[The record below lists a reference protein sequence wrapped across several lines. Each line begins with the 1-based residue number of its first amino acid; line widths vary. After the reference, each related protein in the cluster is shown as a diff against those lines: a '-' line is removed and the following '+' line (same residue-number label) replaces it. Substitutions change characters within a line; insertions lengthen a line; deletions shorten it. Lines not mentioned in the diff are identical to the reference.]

1 MEVETDTT
9 MLNLEN
15 SDNSEVEEIKLVEQD
30 NTKNVSITSKILDSL
45 KNKWYYFHYKFMNL
59 VACTINTGE
68 NINNVKEPLVLE
80 EEPEEPSVSLAEPE
94 PTPEVVVEQPVAEPE
109 PTPEVVAEESLPIAT
124 PVVVE
129 QSITL
134 DERI

>member
-94 PTPEVVVEQPVAEPE
+94 PTPEVV
-109 PTPEVVAEESLPIAT
+109 AEESLPIAT